1 MTMRIL
7 SFDGAVAA
15 NVQVRV
21 LAFLERDVP
30 GFLRRSDMFAGTSD
44 GTLVSLY
51 LANRLRDPSA
61 NALDVI
67 DGAIQFTNDMIP
79 AMRTT
84 LVGFFFALLGVR
96 PLLSEWPCSTVT
108 KLEKVLTQY
117 FGSTTMGEL
126 DQKMLAVSFDLTDG
140 APRIFTNFLTP
151 AYKDRTLVDVGLS
164 SGSLPLFMVVHG
176 SPVDGHRFLD
186 GATVANNPTMVAI
199 TEAAC
204 YLHRED
210 RNSTSLVTK
219 LDELIVLSLGGRQ
232 PKQPYDPGGI
242 IGRLIARVA
251 NGPPPNLRWGY
262 WQWLLNSG
270 FNIVDLLFFGWF
282 QGVSIEAAR
291 QAEMLLTPKRCMRLS
306 AELNEFRALT
316 ALEIMPAK
324 KVEEML
330 DRLAAQVRESP
341 EYAATVEWA
350 KRTWMAYGD
359 APPR

>member
-1 MTMRIL
+1 MRIL

-30 GFLRRSDMFAGTSD
+30 GFLRRADLFAGTSD
-44 GTLVSLY
+44 GTLVGLY

-61 NALDVI
+61 NEMDI
-67 DGAIQFTNDMIP
+67 IQGAIQFTNDMIP
-79 AMRTT
+79 AMRAN
-84 LVGFFFALLGVR
+84 LLGLFFALCGIR
-96 PLLSEWPCSTVT
+96 PLLGEWPCTTVT
-108 KLEKVLTQY
+108 RLERVLTNY
-117 FGSTTMGEL
+117 FGNTTIGEL
-126 DQKMLAVSFDLTDG
+126 DKKILAVSFDLTDG
-140 APRIFTNFLTP
+140 VPRIFTNFVTP
-151 AYKDRTLVDVGLS
+151 GYMDRTLVDVGLS

-199 TEAAC
+199 TQAAE
-204 YLHRED
+204 YLHVQDHLSRALTD
-210 RNSTSLVTK
+210 K
-219 LDELIVLSLGGRQ
+219 LQNLLVLSLGGRQ
-232 PKQPYDPGGI
+232 PKTPVDPGGI
-242 IGRLIARVA
+242 IRQLIARVA

-262 WQWLLNSG
+262 WQWLLNNG

-291 QAEMLLTPKRCMRLS
+291 QAEMLLTPARCMRLVC
-306 AELNEFRALT
+306 ELNEFRALT

-324 KVEEML
+324 RVEEML
-330 DRLAAQVRESP
+330 DKLAAEVRESP
-341 EYAATVEWA
+341 EYAATVAWA
-350 KRTWMAYGD
+350 KTKWMAVD